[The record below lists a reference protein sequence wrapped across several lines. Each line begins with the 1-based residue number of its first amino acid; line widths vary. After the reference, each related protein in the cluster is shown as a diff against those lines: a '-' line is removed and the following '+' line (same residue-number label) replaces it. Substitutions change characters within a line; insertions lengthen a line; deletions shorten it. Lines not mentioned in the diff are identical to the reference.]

1 MRLPK
6 LHYFN
11 TYIKSFKFLVLVF
24 FAFLMANCTQ
34 KESQQVLSAEK
45 SFEMSENAVNINTA
59 TLEELVKIPHIG
71 EKTAAKIIEYRE
83 KFGRF
88 RKPEHLLLI
97 DRISDAR
104 FREMRNLIKI
114 E

>member
-6 LHYFN
+6 LNYFN
-11 TYIKSFKFLVLVF
+11 TDTKSFKFLLLVF
-24 FAFLMANCTQ
+24 FVFLTANCIQ
-34 KESQQVLSAEK
+34 KDSQQVLSKEK

-59 TLEELVKIPHIG
+59 SLEELQKIPNIG
-71 EKTAAKIIEYRE
+71 AKTAAKVIEHRE
-83 KFGRF
+83 KFGKF

-104 FREMRNLIKI
+104 FREMRGLIKV